1 MIEKDKNVQEIE
13 IIDKLKLRSGE
24 EGING
29 EEMRK
34 LGRGNIEDMDEEI
47 NRKDI
52 VVRKKNKED
61 EKESNEV
68 IFGEGIDDGEVVG
81 KLK

>member
-1 MIEKDKNVQEIE
+1 
-13 IIDKLKLRSGE
+13 
-24 EGING
+24 
-29 EEMRK
+29 MRK

-81 KLK
+81 KLKWG